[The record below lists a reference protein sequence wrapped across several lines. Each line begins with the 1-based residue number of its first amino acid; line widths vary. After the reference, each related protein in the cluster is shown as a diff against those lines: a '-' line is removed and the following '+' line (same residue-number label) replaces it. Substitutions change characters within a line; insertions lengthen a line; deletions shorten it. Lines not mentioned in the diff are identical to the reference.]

1 MGGNKLESILIRGA
15 RQLLTA
21 RGARGPRSGPS
32 LNELN
37 VIQDGAV
44 LIQDGILV
52 EVGPSRRVENLAQ
65 ARNAIEINA
74 AGRVVM
80 PGFVDAHTHMAF
92 PPAGIHTSDLAAA
105 ARAVHTATGQRL
117 ATRTRACLEAMTRH
131 GTTTVEAKTGCGL
144 DEGAETKLLR
154 MLYSLR
160 KEPLDLIPS
169 FLFRLPSD
177 GNPGSW
183 QDTEWVVAELLPKI
197 RRRGVAHFADLA
209 WDSNPALLP
218 CFDLYLKTARQLG
231 FERKIHAD
239 GANPAAAIALGA
251 LHHVVSID
259 HLECA
264 TEDDARQIAETGI
277 MVTLL
282 PSACF
287 DADGREAPARAL
299 IDAGV
304 AVALGSNFNPH
315 HTPALNMQTVVAL
328 ACGRLGMTIEEAI
341 SAATVN
347 GAHALGCADRTG
359 SLEPGKCADLLVLN
373 AGHYQDLQHSLGTNL
388 VHLTM
393 KRGKF
398 IYKEGEVAPLT
409 ADDLAPHI

>member
-1 MGGNKLESILIRGA
+1 
-15 RQLLTA
+15 
-21 RGARGPRSGPS
+21 
-32 LNELN
+32 
-37 VIQDGAV
+37 
-44 LIQDGILV
+44 
-52 EVGPSRRVENLAQ
+52 
-65 ARNAIEINA
+65 
-74 AGRVVM
+74 
-80 PGFVDAHTHMAF
+80 
-92 PPAGIHTSDLAAA
+92 
-105 ARAVHTATGQRL
+105 
-117 ATRTRACLEAMTRH
+117 MTRH

-144 DEGAETKLLR
+144 DLGAETKLLR

-160 KEPLDLIPS
+160 KESLDLIPS
-169 FLFRLPSD
+169 FLFRLPGD
-177 GNPGSW
+177 GNGGSW
-183 QDTEWVVAELLPKI
+183 HDTEWMVAEMLPRI
-197 RRRGVAHFADLA
+197 RRRGVAHFADLV
-209 WDSNPALLP
+209 WDGDPALLP
-218 CFDLYLKTARQLG
+218 CFDLYLETARQLG
-231 FERKIHAD
+231 FGRKIHAD
-239 GANPAAAIALGA
+239 GPNPAAAIALGA

-259 HLECA
+259 HLGHA
-264 TEDDARQIAETGI
+264 AEDDVRQLAEAGI
-277 MVTLL
+277 MATLL

-287 DADGREAPARAL
+287 DGDGREAPARAL

-304 AVALGSNFNPH
+304 ALALGSNFNPH

-347 GAHALGCADRTG
+347 AAHALGCAGRVG

-373 AGHYQDLQHSLGTNL
+373 AGHYRDLQHSLGTNL

>member
-1 MGGNKLESILIRGA
+1 
-15 RQLLTA
+15 
-21 RGARGPRSGPS
+21 
-32 LNELN
+32 

-80 PGFVDAHTHMAF
+80 PGFVDAHTHLAF
-92 PPAGIHTSDLAAA
+92 PPAGIHTSDPESA

-117 ATRTRACLEAMTRH
+117 AARTRAYLEAMTRH

-144 DEGAETKLLR
+144 DLGAETKLLR
-154 MLYSLR
+154 VLYGLL

-169 FLFRLPSD
+169 FLFRLPGD
-177 GNPGSW
+177 ANGGSW
-183 QDTEWVVAELLPKI
+183 HDTEWMVAEMLPRI
-197 RRRGVAHFADLA
+197 RRRGVARFADLA
-209 WDSNPALLP
+209 WDSNPVLLP
-218 CFDLYLKTARQLG
+218 CFDLYLETARQLG
-231 FERKIHAD
+231 FGRKIHAD
-239 GANPAAAIALGA
+239 GANPGTAIALGA
-251 LHHVVSID
+251 LHRVVSID
-259 HLECA
+259 HLEHA
-264 TEDDARQIAETGI
+264 AEDDVRQLAEAGI
-277 MVTLL
+277 MATLL

-287 DADGREAPARAL
+287 DGDGREAPARAM

-304 AVALGSNFNPH
+304 PVALGSNFNPH

-328 ACGRLGMTIEEAI
+328 ACARLGMTIEEAI

-347 GAHALGCADRTG
+347 AAHALGCAERVG
-359 SLEPGKCADLLVLN
+359 SLEPGKYADLLVLN
-373 AGHYQDLQHSLGTNL
+373 AGHYRDLQHSLGTNL

-398 IYKEGEVAPLT
+398 IYKEGEVAPLP
-409 ADDLAPHI
+409 ADDLAPRY